1 MVQDLQAQEIDKNF
15 RLQKITE
22 DSLQMQSEIMVL
34 NKEKERFI
42 IEREEFEQQMSQ
54 IEVIEQEIGQL
65 TQEKMDLI
73 EANRRLTTQLEMT
86 NQEKSTLD
94 QQGIQLKRD
103 KEELTREV
111 HDLRD
116 RL

>member
-1 MVQDLQAQEIDKNF
+1 
-15 RLQKITE
+15 
-22 DSLQMQSEIMVL
+22 
-34 NKEKERFI
+34 
-42 IEREEFEQQMSQ
+42 MSQ